1 MQIFIDT
8 AEISEIERFAYLID
22 GVTTNPTL
30 LAKLGKSC
38 PMEEVIGKIAKMIPG
53 PISVEVISENCEGM
67 VTEAQQLAKL
77 SPNIVIKIPMTEEGL
92 KASITL
98 KKLNIKTNVTLIF
111 SANQALL
118 AAKAGATYASIFVG
132 RLDDQGADGM
142 QVVRDSLEIFINY
155 SINTKI
161 IAASIRNPIHVLNAA
176 KSGCHIATLPPAII
190 RLMIKHKLTDV
201 GLEQFLRDWNV
212 LGV

>member
-8 AEISEIERFAYLID
+8 AEISEIERYAYLID

-30 LAKLGKSC
+30 LAKLGKSGST
-38 PMEEVIGKIAKMIPG
+38 EEVIRKIAKIILG
-53 PISVEVISENCEGM
+53 PISCEVISENCEGM
-67 VTEAQQLAKL
+67 VTEAQQLATI

-92 KASITL
+92 NASIKL

-118 AAKAGATYASIFVG
+118 AAKAGATYTSIFVG

-142 QVVRDSLEIFINY
+142 QVVRDSVEIFKNY
-155 SINTKI
+155 SLDTKI

-176 KSGCHIATLPPAII
+176 KAGCHIVTIPPAII
-190 RLMIKHKLTDV
+190 GLLIKHKLTDV
-201 GLEQFLRDWNV
+201 GLEQFLKDAKIRND
-212 LGV
+212 